1 MTDSLPIYNLLFGRV
16 EGTRTRGMLRKMW
29 LDNVKTIVTYLDFV
43 AGQICQ
49 EPMLLENLLIVK
61 LELPTRVDSSAVL

>member
-1 MTDSLPIYNLLFGRV
+1 
-16 EGTRTRGMLRKMW
+16 MLRKMW